1 MADFLKEL
9 LNLRQTTKTAL
20 LAKAHML
27 GVEPTIVVEDALR
40 NKGKASVRLDR
51 FGNQELTDL
60 WDIYIDVGDVI
71 LNYLHKN
78 PYVGPRI

>member
-1 MADFLKEL
+1 MDFLREL
-9 LNLRQTTKTAL
+9 LNLRQTAKIAL
-20 LAKAHML
+20 LAKAHTL
-27 GVEPTIVVEDALR
+27 GVQPTIAVEDALK

-60 WDIYIDVGDVI
+60 WDIYIDVGDII

-78 PYVGPRI
+78 PYVGPSV